1 VSTEN
6 TPEGEAPE
14 ASKGAEG
21 NAGGP
26 DKNAD
31 AASSRKSEAPA
42 GVESE
47 SSPEQALAAEVAR
60 LKDQLLRMAADF
72 DNYRKRTRRDV
83 QDAERRAQEDIVKAL
98 LPTFDNLER
107 ASAHT
112 ESAADLKGLVNGLQM
127 VQRQFRDALAGLGIE
142 RVGEPGA
149 AFDPAEHEAVQ
160 NVETSEYPPGAVAQ
174 VLQSGY
180 RWKGRLV
187 RPALVV
193 VARAPSNGS
202 GQVH

>member
-1 VSTEN
+1 VTVSTEN
-6 TPEGEAPE
+6 TPDGEAPE

-26 DKNAD
+26 DTNAD
-31 AASSRKSEAPA
+31 TSSRKSEAPSA
-42 GVESE
+42 AESN
-47 SSPEQALAAEVAR
+47 PEQALAAEVAR
-60 LKDQLLRMAADF
+60 LKDQLLRTAADF

-83 QDAERRAQEDIVKAL
+83 QDAERRAQEDVVKAL

-112 ESAADLKGLVNGLQM
+112 ESAADLKSLVNGLQM

-142 RVGEPGA
+142 RVGEVGA

-160 NVETSEYPPGAVAQ
+160 NVETSDYPPGAVAQ

-202 GQVH
+202 GQTH

>member
-14 ASKGAEG
+14 ASQGADG

-31 AASSRKSEAPA
+31 VASSRKSEAPA
-42 GVESE
+42 GSESE

-83 QDAERRAQEDIVKAL
+83 QEAERRSQEDIVKAL

-112 ESAADLKGLVNGLQM
+112 EAAADLKGLVNGLQM

-142 RVGEPGA
+142 RVGEAGA

-202 GQVH
+202 GQTH